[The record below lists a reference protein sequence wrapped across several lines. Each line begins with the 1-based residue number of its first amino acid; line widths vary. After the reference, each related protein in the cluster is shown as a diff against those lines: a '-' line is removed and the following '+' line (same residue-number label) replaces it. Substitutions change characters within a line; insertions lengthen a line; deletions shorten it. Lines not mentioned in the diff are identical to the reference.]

1 MELIRRKKK
10 LFLPLLLLALLI
22 NPMVNLLGQ
31 TEAEGSPGILIANQ
45 QNVGRSKI
53 VPVGQKVRLTLD
65 SGERVK
71 GVFESVTDDFFVV
84 DGREIGYEEVAKI
97 RARVSGMKGP
107 KRGGIISLVVG
118 GIFGILA
125 GAMGF
130 LGARRNNDADGCIGL
145 FAALMIIL
153 FAITLGTLSAVFL
166 AIGIIS
172 LAVGYSVG
180 RSFRMGKKWKLEKF
194 GR

>member
-10 LFLPLLLLALLI
+10 LILPLLLLALLI
-22 NPMVNLLGQ
+22 NPMVNLLAQ
-31 TEAEGSPGILIANQ
+31 TEAEGSGGILISNQ

-53 VPVGQKVRLTLD
+53 VPVGLKVRLQLD
-65 SGERVK
+65 SGEKVK
-71 GVFESVTDDFFVV
+71 GVLEEAKDDFFVV
-84 DGREIGYEEVAKI
+84 DGREISYDEVTRI
-97 RARVSGMKGP
+97 RARVTGMKGP
-107 KRGGIISLVVG
+107 KRGGIISLIVG
-118 GIFGILA
+118 GVFGILA

-153 FAITLGTLSAVFL
+153 FAIMLGTIGGIFIV
-166 AIGIIS
+166 IGIIS

-180 RSFRMGKKWKLEKF
+180 RSFRMGKKWKLQKF
-194 GR
+194 GK